1 MTMKITAL
9 AALLLLAATLPGQA
23 QAPALPETMMTKL
36 MKAVEENDYAA
47 FVEDGIPE
55 FKAGVTP
62 QILEGVSL
70 QIADR
75 MKEGYTCTYLAEL
88 KQREFKVYL
97 WKVTFTDG
105 GDDALV
111 KLVVRD
117 DLVAGFWIQ

>member
-9 AALLLLAATLPGQA
+9 ATILLLAATLPGHA
-23 QAPALPETMMTKL
+23 QAPALPDTMMTKL

-70 QIADR
+70 QIAAR
-75 MKEGYTCTYLAEL
+75 MKEGYTCTYLTEM
-88 KQREFKVYL
+88 KQREFNVYL
-97 WKVTFTDG
+97 WKVTFMDG